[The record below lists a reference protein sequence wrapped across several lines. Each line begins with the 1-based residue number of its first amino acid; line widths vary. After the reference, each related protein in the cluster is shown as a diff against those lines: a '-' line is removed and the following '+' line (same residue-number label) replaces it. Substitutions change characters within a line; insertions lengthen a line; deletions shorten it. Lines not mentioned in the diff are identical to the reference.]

1 MRKPVK
7 VIAYSLAV
15 FLLLDTILA
24 LFGLPSLISSDELS
38 GDRSA
43 IVAMAL
49 LAIGALIVIA
59 RPNPAGI
66 AFNTG
71 ALAGS
76 ISTQHER
83 DLATFTWIAVSLLIT
98 AIAISDFLAEVRC
111 VRLDAIHARIDEE
124 IVDGSLIHNDVS
136 STSV

>member
-1 MRKPVK
+1 MRKPIK
-7 VIAYSLAV
+7 VFAYTLAV
-15 FLLLDTILA
+15 LLLLDAMLA
-24 LFGLPSLISSDELS
+24 LFSLPSLISSDELS

-43 IVAMAL
+43 IMALAL
-49 LAIGALIVIA
+49 LAVGALIVIA

-98 AIAISDFLAEVRC
+98 SIAISDFLAEVRS
-111 VRLDAIHARIDEE
+111 VRLEAIHARIDEE
-124 IVDGSLIHNDVS
+124 IVDGSPIRNDVS
-136 STSV
+136 STSA